1 MRMNYSHSEGSA
13 QIDLRGDHLSAKL
26 RLAAKRYRWIGIG
39 MVLGAMALYL
49 LGTFVTQ
56 TGVPYVRQAIASIF
70 INLPTST
77 NIDLLFLDAITILAI
92 GFLVTSYR
100 LQTEETAASTPSIFG
115 YPLRAPRA
123 EFLHTIERIVT
134 EHPDMSYSLALF
146 DIDGFKVIN
155 DRHGTALADEV
166 LLHVCDNL
174 PMWLPK
180 TARVARFGSDEF
192 LAFLPNTTLDEAR
205 GLVQAVLD
213 GIGGQRAASASGQ
226 TVIVTLSSGIAS
238 YPGTSQDLRD
248 AISQATS
255 ALHDAKEQGRSGVEL
270 ARKNNVGLCRLGAQV
285 ESALSDQ
292 RVRPAYQPIINLQN
306 GRLVAE
312 EGLARIV
319 LPEGQILGADL
330 FMNAATDLRLTSR
343 IDCCLIEQALA
354 RCRTQSAQGD
364 RRLRFM
370 NVSAAFLN
378 ERRILEKIAFSF
390 TSCGI
395 LGELLGDA
403 NPLVVEI
410 TERELLRDP
419 KGALECL
426 QPLLDL
432 GVRLAI
438 DDFGSG
444 YSSFLYLTSLP
455 VSFLKIEMELLKTAR
470 SSQRARSI
478 LRGIRAIAND
488 LNIVTVAE
496 GIEDEELAA
505 IAVDLGMDWGQGF
518 YFGKPTFGEPVSTPT
533 SLAVSRSSNLK
544 YDGFTMA
551 RR

>member
-1 MRMNYSHSEGSA
+1 MDYRHSEGSA
-13 QIDLRGDHLSAKL
+13 QADLRGNHLGTHS
-26 RLAAKRYRWIGIG
+26 RWIAKRYSWTGIG
-39 MVLGAMALYL
+39 VVLGAMVLYAI
-49 LGTFVTQ
+49 GTFITP
-56 TGVPYVRQAIASIF
+56 TGVPYIREALASIS
-70 INLPTST
+70 LMPPALT
-77 NIDLLFLDAITILAI
+77 NVGLLFLGVMAVLAI
-92 GFLVTSYR
+92 GFLAISYR
-100 LQTEETAASTPSIFG
+100 LRVKEAAAIPSVFG
-115 YPLRAPRA
+115 YALKAPRA
-123 EFLHTIERIVT
+123 EFLHVIERIVT
-134 EHPDMSYSLALF
+134 EHPDMTYSLALF
-146 DIDGFKVIN
+146 DIDGFKVLN
-155 DRHGTALADEV
+155 DRHGAALADEV
-166 LLHVCDNL
+166 LLHVSDNL

-180 TARVARFGSDEF
+180 AARVARFGSDEF

-205 GLVQAVLD
+205 GLVRAVLD
-213 GIGGQRAASASGQ
+213 GIGQQRAASYSGQ
-226 TVIVTLSSGIAS
+226 TVAVTLSAGIAS
-238 YPGTSQDLRD
+238 YPGTCQDLRD

-255 ALHDAKEQGRSGVEL
+255 ALHDAKERGRGRVEL

-292 RVRPAYQPIINLQN
+292 RMRPAYQPIIDLRN
-306 GRLVAE
+306 GRPVAE

-319 LPEGQILGADL
+319 LPEGQVLGADI

-343 IDCCLIEQALA
+343 IDCCLIEQALT
-354 RCRTQSAQGD
+354 RCRAQSAHGD
-364 RRLRFM
+364 HRLRFM

-378 ERRILEKIAFSF
+378 ERRMLEKIALSF

-395 LGELLGDA
+395 LGELLGDS

-419 KGALECL
+419 KRALESL

-470 SSQRARSI
+470 SSHRARSI
-478 LRGIRAIAND
+478 LKGIRAIADD

-496 GIEDEELAA
+496 GIEDEELATIA
-505 IAVDLGMDWGQGF
+505 IDLGMDWGQGY
-518 YFGKPTFGEPVSTPT
+518 YFGKPTFGEPVSTAYEFCRR
-533 SLAVSRSSNLK
+533 SLA
-544 YDGFTMA
+544 
-551 RR
+551 